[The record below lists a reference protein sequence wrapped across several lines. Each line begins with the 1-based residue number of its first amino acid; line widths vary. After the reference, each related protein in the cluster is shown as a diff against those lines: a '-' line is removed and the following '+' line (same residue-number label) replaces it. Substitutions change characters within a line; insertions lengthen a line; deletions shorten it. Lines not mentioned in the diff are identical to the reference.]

1 MAAVR
6 KVAMPILRALRS
18 SGEFSTGLPWNGLGP
33 SQPDSHLKPTG
44 LDGCGTT
51 NLGFREPDDQR
62 DRFPS
67 PGPWGLGKRFPGV
80 PSVPTCPPLVS
91 QRKPTSKRSPR
102 LLKGT
107 FLPAGQGWDQHPR
120 STYRLPTSNAAK
132 STVPL
137 GSKGTPTGANPL
149 AAGLGQPASWPNRR
163 PLPVTIPP
171 PKPSPAP

>member
-44 LDGCGTT
+44 LDRCGTKT
-51 NLGFREPDDQR
+51 LGSQETDDQR

-80 PSVPTCPPLVS
+80 PSVPTCPPWLVRGN
-91 QRKPTSKRSPR
+91 Q
-102 LLKGT
+102 
-107 FLPAGQGWDQHPR
+107 PR
-120 STYRLPTSNAAK
+120 S
-132 STVPL
+132 VPH
-137 GSKGTPTGANPL
+137 GCSKGPFCLQAKAGTNTQGPHTAYRRATLPKAATPWQQGPANGGAPL

-163 PLPVTIPP
+163 PVPVTIPP
-171 PKPSPAP
+171 PKPGPAP